1 LSTLQDELAADH
13 PEIDAH
19 ILHVNAIGL
28 GSGLTSLEAVTD
40 LPILQDD
47 TTADVW
53 NQWGATWRDVYVLDG
68 DNEVYAV
75 YNLTSHDL
83 ADPTNYAALYDL
95 FVDAAAAP

>member
-1 LSTLQDELAADH
+1 MQDELAADH
-13 PEIDAH
+13 PELAISLH
-19 ILHVNAIGL
+19 HVNEIGYD
-28 GSGLTSLEAVTD
+28 SGNETLMSETD

-68 DNEVYAV
+68 DNEIYAI

-83 ADPTNYAALYDL
+83 SDPANYAELYDL
-95 FVDAAAAP
+95 FVAAASAP